1 MLTVAEKKLV
11 DLSSVSIAHAVSK
24 EERIKKYIE
33 DIGDPYNFKVG
44 DMEVSV
50 SFESDGESLQR
61 KMEKYFETMII

>member
-1 MLTVAEKKLV
+1 MLKVAEKKLV
-11 DLSSVSIAHAVSK
+11 DLSEVAIAHTLSK

-44 DMEVSV
+44 DMEVVV

-61 KMEKYFETMII
+61 KMERYFETMIG